1 MIRENTENGSVNV
14 SANVYT
20 DIAGT
25 AAINCMSVKGMVARS
40 VSDGVYHLL
49 RRESMGKGVK
59 VEFHEDNTISID
71 LHVMVGNGVNLTAVG
86 NAIIEEVRYMVHNC
100 TGTEVRA
107 VNVYIDSISID
118 K

>member
-1 MIRENTENGSVNV
+1 MICQNTDNGSVNV

-49 RRESMGKGVK
+49 RKESMGKGVK
-59 VEFHEDNTISID
+59 VDFHEDNTISID

-107 VNVYIDSISID
+107 VNVYIDSISMD

>member
-1 MIRENTENGSVNV
+1 MTRQTNKIGSVNV

-25 AAINCMSVKGMVARS
+25 AASNCFGVTGMAARS

-49 RRESMGKGVK
+49 RKESMSEGVR
-59 VEFHEDNTISID
+59 VEFHEDDTISID
-71 LHVMVGNGVNLTAVG
+71 LHIMVDSGVNLNAVG
-86 NAIIEEVRYMVHNC
+86 ASIISEVRYIVTKC

-107 VNVYIDSISID
+107 VNVYIDSMIIGE
-118 K
+118 

>member
-1 MIRENTENGSVNV
+1 MIRQDTDNGSVNV

-25 AAINCMSVKGMVARS
+25 AAVNCMSVKGMVARS

-49 RRESMGKGVK
+49 RKESMGKGVK
-59 VEFHEDNTISID
+59 VDFHEDNTISID

-107 VNVYIDSISID
+107 VTVYIDSISMD